1 MTQSPLTIAVWHRH
15 PFVGQALVET
25 LSSERYV
32 ARAVAAPSAETLIEL
47 CHRHGATTSIIDL
60 DDPADG
66 HWSVIDELAHHSS
79 IRVVGLTSGLNG
91 ASARRAFG
99 AGVRAIVDE
108 ASGIDGV
115 LAELRPAG
123 WRSIAFRDDE
133 ASPQALDD
141 LERDVLRL
149 IAGGRT
155 ARAIADELKVSASKV
170 DNAKRG
176 AFAKLGVHQQAH
188 AIAIALR
195 DGLLE

>member
-15 PFVGQALVET
+15 PFVGLALVET
-25 LSSERYV
+25 LRFERYV
-32 ARAVAAPSAETLIEL
+32 ANAVAAPSAETLIEL
-47 CHRHGATTSIIDL
+47 CRRLRATTSIIDL

-66 HWSVIDELAHHSS
+66 HWPVIDELAHLSV
-79 IRVVGLTSGLNG
+79 RVIGLTSGLNG
-91 ASARRAFG
+91 TSARRAFA

-155 ARAIADELKVSASKV
+155 ARAIADELKISASKV
-170 DNAKRG
+170 DAAKRA
-176 AFAKLGVHQQAH
+176 AFA
-188 AIAIALR
+188 
-195 DGLLE
+195 

>member
-1 MTQSPLTIAVWHRH
+1 MTQSPLNIAVWHRH

-25 LSSERYV
+25 LSAERYV
-32 ARAVAAPSAETLIEL
+32 TTAVAAPSAETLIEL
-47 CHRHGATTSIIDL
+47 CHEFGATTVIIDL

-66 HWSVIDELAHHSS
+66 HWAVIDELAHHLSA
-79 IRVVGLTSGLNG
+79 RVVGLTSGLDG
-91 ASARRAFG
+91 TSARRAFD

-108 ASGIDGV
+108 AGGIDAV

-123 WRSIAFRDDE
+123 WRSIAFRDEE
-133 ASPQALDD
+133 ANPHALDD

-170 DNAKRG
+170 DAAKRA
-176 AFAKLGVHQQAH
+176 AFAKLGAHQQAH
-188 AIAIALR
+188 AVAIALR